1 MPLARHARL
10 ILLPLLLLISACAAP
25 RATQPAPAPAAPTT
39 LVVVRHGEKAAL
51 SAADQ
56 RLEADPPLSA
66 SGEAR
71 ARALAELLAGARIDA
86 VYATQYRRT
95 QQTAAPTAERFGLTV
110 QTYSASRAVAED
122 AARLAA
128 EVLSRHRGGSVLVVG
143 HSNTVPAIVQ
153 ALSGQPVDEIDEAVY
168 DNAFVVVI
176 PAAEE
181 ARVYRVRYGDVR
193 SEK

>member
-10 ILLPLLLLISACAAP
+10 FLLPLVLLLSACAAP
-25 RATQPAPAPAAPTT
+25 RAPQPAPTPAAPTT
-39 LVVVRHGEKAAL
+39 VVVVRHGEKAAL
-51 SAADQ
+51 SAAEQ

-66 SGEAR
+66 AGEAR
-71 ARALAELLAGARIDA
+71 SRSLAELLAGARIDA

-95 QQTAAPTAERFGLTV
+95 QQTAEPTAERFGLTV
-110 QTYSASRAVAED
+110 QTYPASRAVAED
-122 AARLAA
+122 AARLTT
-128 EVLSRHRGGSVLVVG
+128 EILSRHRGGSVLVVG

-176 PAAEE
+176 PAAGA
-181 ARVYRVRYGDVR
+181 ARVYRAKYGAR
-193 SEK
+193 